1 MDAWIRNIM
10 KSMAF
15 ASSGSSRES
24 SFEPEI
30 LLCKRSRART
40 SSATTVLSAAS
51 LSSAST
57 SASSRSYE
65 IQQANNSNNSSTN
78 SSQCHKASES
88 RIANWDKKREKCRNC
103 ALIYLKTL
111 SRHPGFCSVD
121 CKSNAAYLEKVNR
134 TIRAMKDAVEQRQ
147 QQQHEAVKAAAA
159 QETAPAVAVRA
170 PQPQAVE
177 EPVQDEDVDD
187 DEDDNSGRTPQAA
200 HTFSEFGLESRILD
214 ASNVEWAFSAL
225 Y

>member
-15 ASSGSSRES
+15 ASGSSRES

-30 LLCKRSRART
+30 LLCKRSRTST
-40 SSATTVLSAAS
+40 SSATTILSAAS
-51 LSSAST
+51 LSSA

-65 IQQANNSNNSSTN
+65 IQQQVNNTNNNTSNKCSKT
-78 SSQCHKASES
+78 SES

-121 CKSNAAYLEKVNR
+121 CKSNATYLEKVNR

-147 QQQHEAVKAAAA
+147 QHEKDEAVKAAAA
-159 QETAPAVAVRA
+159 QAEEVVVRA
-170 PQPQAVE
+170 PQPQAEE
-177 EPVQDEDVDD
+177 EPVEDEDE
-187 DEDDNSGRTPQAA
+187 EDDAGRTPQAA